1 MEFEFSFGRECDDL
15 SPDDA
20 RGSVSCIEGGAA
32 LIATSVSEERAT
44 GVADSGKGYSSRHA
58 ACGMDAETNR

>member
-20 RGSVSCIEGGAA
+20 RGSVSSIESGAV
-32 LIATSVSEERAT
+32 LIATSVSEERVT
-44 GVADSGKGYSSRHA
+44 GFADSGKGYGSSRA
-58 ACGMDAETNR
+58 ACGMDAETDR